1 MSEIIVSREAIKAD
15 ILAGYSKRPTDKAY
29 NPEIGSIMEK
39 YNYTEKELR
48 LIFQDPE
55 IKATK
60 YKKPKVV
67 SKVLFEEDLTED
79 VFKKLMKDQREF
91 RKPKVEEV
99 VEMENVDLDN
109 VPF

>member
-39 YNYTEKELR
+39 YNLTEKELR
-48 LIFQDPE
+48 LVFKDPD

-60 YKKPKVV
+60 FVP
-67 SKVLFEEDLTED
+67 KVLFEEDLSED
-79 VFKKLMKDQREF
+79 VFKRLMKNQKEF

-99 VEMENVDLDN
+99 VIEKIEDDL
-109 VPF
+109 PY